1 MELAL
6 LGGLMYLGNKI
17 SNKNDDSDEIED
29 HKVNLMYN
37 NSEEELIKKKEN
49 ELSKLVESSK
59 DPVRSNIINNNIKS
73 VNNISLSYKDMNS
86 KFYESNKK
94 MLKDSEMLESF
105 NNNLSFENQ
114 FRPLT
119 FDNDSNPVSFNKS
132 HNSIEKDNKVSI
144 ERDLAVGNGYS
155 YLSDN
160 MNYGIMNEEELD
172 HNNMVPHF
180 SKKQIINDYNEQ
192 TFAHRMELFS
202 GSSKNF
208 TPKKESLQENFTPL
222 EKDVNLVNGSQNNIE
237 LLQGYYLPSTQKRN
251 VLPFEQQQIGPGLN
265 LDPSQTSRPDGGSF
279 EEYRPMPKTID
290 ELRSDDNPK
299 ISFEGVMKSGQKG
312 SKGSTIGKVYKRRPE
327 KTRELKVDDLQKMG
341 GEYKKEKSRDN
352 IILKDT
358 GRKTSQMVI
367 GSAKYQNES
376 VSKKNN
382 SKVRESNKKESH
394 IIDFTNFKSIIDK
407 VKSNL
412 DSYMLT
418 KNQRDDTSTLNLNP
432 PNKYSLG
439 VIKFDPHDLAKKTI
453 KETTVMNQQSGHA
466 RNNIDSTKTYDPKN
480 ILKTTKKQ
488 TTSFNEQSG
497 YAKSEINNTQFYDPN
512 DIPNRTQRED
522 LLFNQNSLNT
532 RSEINNTQFY
542 NPKDVPNRTQRE
554 DLLFNQNSLNTKS
567 EINNTQFY
575 NPNDIPN
582 RTQREDLLFNQNSL
596 NTKSEINNTQYYN
609 PNDIPNRTQKE
620 DLIFNK
626 DVLNSRG
633 DVNRTSV
640 YDPNNLPNRTQKED
654 LVFTRDVL
662 NSRGDVNRTS
672 VYDPNN
678 LPNRTQKEDL
688 VYTKDIL
695 NSRGDV
701 NRSTSYNPN
710 ELAKDTIKQ
719 IDVINKRS
727 GNVGG
732 DLKNKSFDP
741 SNIPAKTLKE
751 LIVNEYEYGIA
762 HGLINKGVSFNPYDI
777 PAETLKEMIVYN
789 DFIQGATMPFNE
801 GGGYLTSKVQ
811 IPETLRQ
818 LVSILRFSGALGHQ
832 APKDYTAEKNMTIDE
847 KKEKSIHSR
856 YPTNRK
862 HDEAPTKSNIGNINL
877 RSNNNIER
885 NQIMDRNNYY
895 NNNYQIPTKYILKQ
909 NNDKDDRLNPNILNQ
924 LNDNPLV
931 NNLVFQNHDEIDID
945 EILCD

>member
-17 SNKNDDSDEIED
+17 SSKNEDSDEIED

-155 YLSDN
+155 YLNDN

-299 ISFEGVMKSGQKG
+299 ITFEGVMKSGQKG

-439 VIKFDPHDLAKKTI
+439 VVKFDPHDLAKKTI

-466 RNNIDSTKTYDPKN
+466 RNDIDSTKTYDPKD

-532 RSEINNTQFY
+532 R
-542 NPKDVPNRTQRE
+542 
-554 DLLFNQNSLNTKS
+554 S

-640 YDPNNLPNRTQKED
+640 YDPNNLPNRTHKED

-688 VYTKDIL
+688 VYIKDIL

-741 SNIPAKTLKE
+741 SDIPAKTLKE

-777 PAETLKEMIVYN
+777 PAETLKEMIIYN

-832 APKDYTAEKNMTIDE
+832 APKDYTAEKNMTIDD
-847 KKEKSIHSR
+847 KKEKSIQSR

-862 HDEAPTKSNIGNINL
+862 HDEAPSKSNIGDINL

>member
-1 MELAL
+1 MGMELAL

-17 SNKNDDSDEIED
+17 NFKQEDS
-29 HKVNLMYN
+29 
-37 NSEEELIKKKEN
+37 
-49 ELSKLVESSK
+49 SKLVEKSK
-59 DPVRSNIINNNIKS
+59 DPIKNNIINNSVNS
-73 VNNISLSYKDMNS
+73 VNNISLNYKDMNS

-94 MLKDSEMLESF
+94 MLKDSEKLESF
-105 NNNLSFENQ
+105 NNNLSYENQ

-119 FDNDSNPVSFNKS
+119 FDNDSNPLPSSFNKS
-132 HNSIEKDNKVSI
+132 NNSIEKD
-144 ERDLAVGNGYS
+144 LAIGNGYS
-155 YLSDN
+155 YLNDN
-160 MNYGIMNEEELD
+160 MNYGVTDENDLD

-208 TPKKESLQENFTPL
+208 TPKKE
-222 EKDVNLVNGSQNNIE
+222 
-237 LLQGYYLPSTQKRN
+237 LLK
-251 VLPFEQQQIGPGLN
+251 EN

-279 EEYRPMPKTID
+279 EEYRPMPKTVD
-290 ELRSDDNPK
+290 ELRSYDNPK
-299 ISFEGVMKSGQKG
+299 ITFEGVMKSGQKG
-312 SKGSTIGKVYKRRPE
+312 SKSSTIGKVYKRVPE

-358 GRKTSQMVI
+358 GRTTSQMVI
-367 GSAKYQNES
+367 GSAKYQNDS

-382 SKVRESNKKESH
+382 SEVKESKKKENT
-394 IIDFTNFKSIIDK
+394 IIDFSNFKSIIDK

-418 KNQRDDTSTLNLNP
+418 KNQRYDTSTLNLNP

-439 VIKFDPHDLAKKTI
+439 VVKFDPHDLAKKTI
-453 KETTVMNQQSGHA
+453 KETTSINQQSGHA
-466 RNNIDSTKTYDPKN
+466 RNDIDSVKTYDPN
-480 ILKTTKKQ
+480 DILKTTKKQ
-488 TTSFNEQSG
+488 TTSFNEQTG

-512 DIPNRTQRED
+512 DIPNRTQREY
-522 LLFNQNSLNT
+522 LLFNQQSLNA
-532 RSEINNTQFY
+532 
-542 NPKDVPNRTQRE
+542 
-554 DLLFNQNSLNTKS
+554 KS

-582 RTQREDLLFNQNSL
+582 RTHREDTIFNQNLLNNRADVNRSL
-596 NTKSEINNTQYYN
+596 VYN
-609 PNDIPNRTQKE
+609 PNDLPNRTQKD
-620 DLIFNK
+620 DLVFTK
-626 DVLNSRG
+626 DILNSRG

-654 LVFTRDVL
+654 LVFT
-662 NSRGDVNRTS
+662 
-672 VYDPNN
+672 
-678 LPNRTQKEDL
+678 
-688 VYTKDIL
+688 
-695 NSRGDV
+695 
-701 NRSTSYNPN
+701 
-710 ELAKDTIKQ
+710 
-719 IDVINKRS
+719 KRS

-741 SNIPAKTLKE
+741 NNIPAKTLKE

-789 DFIQGATMPFNE
+789 DFIQGANPSNE

-832 APKDYTAEKNMTIDE
+832 APKDYTAEKNMI
-847 KKEKSIHSR
+847 I
-856 YPTNRK
+856 
-862 HDEAPTKSNIGNINL
+862 
-877 RSNNNIER
+877 
-885 NQIMDRNNYY
+885 
-895 NNNYQIPTKYILKQ
+895 
-909 NNDKDDRLNPNILNQ
+909 
-924 LNDNPLV
+924 
-931 NNLVFQNHDEIDID
+931 
-945 EILCD
+945 

>member
-17 SNKNDDSDEIED
+17 SSKNEDSDEIED

-155 YLSDN
+155 YLNDN

-251 VLPFEQQQIGPGLN
+251 ILPFEQQQIGPGLN

-299 ISFEGVMKSGQKG
+299 ITFEGVMKSGQKG

-439 VIKFDPHDLAKKTI
+439 VVKFDPHDLAKKTI

-466 RNNIDSTKTYDPKN
+466 RNDIDSTKTYDPKD

-497 YAKSEINNTQFYDPN
+497 YAKSEINKTQFYDPN

-532 RSEINNTQFY
+532 R
-542 NPKDVPNRTQRE
+542 
-554 DLLFNQNSLNTKS
+554 S

-741 SNIPAKTLKE
+741 SDIPAKTLKE

-777 PAETLKEMIVYN
+777 PAETLKEMIIYN
-789 DFIQGATMPFNE
+789 DFIQGANPSNE

-832 APKDYTAEKNMTIDE
+832 APKDYTAEKNMIIDD
-847 KKEKSIHSR
+847 KKEKSIQSR

-862 HDEAPTKSNIGNINL
+862 HDEAPTKSNIGDINL

>member
-17 SNKNDDSDEIED
+17 NFKQDDSDEISD
-29 HKVNLMYN
+29 HKVKLMYN
-37 NSEEELIKKKEN
+37 NSEEEIIKKKE
-49 ELSKLVESSK
+49 EDLSKLVERSK
-59 DPVRSNIINNNIKS
+59 DPIKNNIINNSINS

-94 MLKDSEMLESF
+94 MLKDSEKLESF
-105 NNNLSFENQ
+105 NNNLSYENQ

-119 FDNDSNPVSFNKS
+119 FDNDSNPLPSSFNKS
-132 HNSIEKDNKVSI
+132 NNSTEKD
-144 ERDLAVGNGYS
+144 LAIGNSYS
-155 YLSDN
+155 YLNDN
-160 MNYGIMNEEELD
+160 MNYGVTDENDLD

-208 TPKKESLQENFTPL
+208 TPKKELLKENFAPL
-222 EKDVNLVNGSQNNIE
+222 EKDVNLVNGSQSNIE

-251 VLPFEQQQIGPGLN
+251 VLPFEQQQVGPGLN

-279 EEYRPMPKTID
+279 EEYRPMPKTVD

-299 ISFEGVMKSGQKG
+299 ITFEGVMKSGQKG
-312 SKGSTIGKVYKRRPE
+312 SKSSTIGKVYKRGPE

-358 GRKTSQMVI
+358 GRTTSQMVI
-367 GSAKYQNES
+367 GSAKYQNDS

-382 SKVRESNKKESH
+382 SEVRESKKKENT
-394 IIDFTNFKSIIDK
+394 IIDFSNFKSIIDK

-418 KNQRDDTSTLNLNP
+418 KNQRYDTSTLNLNP

-439 VIKFDPHDLAKKTI
+439 VVKFDPHDLAKKTI
-453 KETTVMNQQSGHA
+453 KETTSINQQSGHA
-466 RNNIDSTKTYDPKN
+466 RNDIDSVKTYDPN
-480 ILKTTKKQ
+480 DILKTTKKQ
-488 TTSFNEQSG
+488 TTSFNEQTG

-522 LLFNQNSLNT
+522 LLFNQNSLNA
-532 RSEINNTQFY
+532 
-542 NPKDVPNRTQRE
+542 
-554 DLLFNQNSLNTKS
+554 KS

-582 RTQREDLLFNQNSL
+582 RTHREDTIFNENLLNNRADVNRSL
-596 NTKSEINNTQYYN
+596 VYN
-609 PNDIPNRTQKE
+609 PNDLPNKTQKE
-620 DLIFNK
+620 DLVFTK
-626 DVLNSRG
+626 DILNSRG

-654 LVFTRDVL
+654 LVFT
-662 NSRGDVNRTS
+662 
-672 VYDPNN
+672 
-678 LPNRTQKEDL
+678 
-688 VYTKDIL
+688 KDIL

-719 IDVINKRS
+719 MDVINKRS

-741 SNIPAKTLKE
+741 NNIPAKTLKE

-789 DFIQGATMPFNE
+789 DFIQGATMPYNE

-832 APKDYTAEKNMTIDE
+832 APKDYTAEKNMIIDE
-847 KKEKSIHSR
+847 KKEKTIHSR

-862 HDEAPTKSNIGNINL
+862 HNEAPTKSNIGNINL
-877 RSNNNIER
+877 KSNNNIER

-895 NNNYQIPTKYILKQ
+895 NNNYQIPTNYILKQ

-931 NNLVFQNHDEIDID
+931 NNLVFQNHDDIDLD

>member
-1 MELAL
+1 MGMELAL

-17 SNKNDDSDEIED
+17 NFKQEDS
-29 HKVNLMYN
+29 
-37 NSEEELIKKKEN
+37 
-49 ELSKLVESSK
+49 SKLVEKSK
-59 DPVRSNIINNNIKS
+59 DPIKNNIINNSVNS
-73 VNNISLSYKDMNS
+73 VNNISLNYKDMNS

-94 MLKDSEMLESF
+94 MLKDSEKLESF
-105 NNNLSFENQ
+105 NNNLSYENQ

-119 FDNDSNPVSFNKS
+119 FDNDSNPLPSSFNKS
-132 HNSIEKDNKVSI
+132 NNSIEKD
-144 ERDLAVGNGYS
+144 LAIGNGYS
-155 YLSDN
+155 YLDDN
-160 MNYGIMNEEELD
+160 MNYGVTDENDLD

-208 TPKKESLQENFTPL
+208 TPKKELLKENFAPL
-222 EKDVNLVNGSQNNIE
+222 EKDVNLVNGSQSNIE

-251 VLPFEQQQIGPGLN
+251 VLPFEQQQVGPGLN

-279 EEYRPMPKTID
+279 EEYRPMPKTVD
-290 ELRSDDNPK
+290 ELRSYDNPK
-299 ISFEGVMKSGQKG
+299 ITFEGVMKSGQKG
-312 SKGSTIGKVYKRRPE
+312 SKSSTIGKVYKRGPE

-358 GRKTSQMVI
+358 GRTTSQMVI
-367 GSAKYQNES
+367 GSAKYQNDS

-382 SKVRESNKKESH
+382 SEVKESKKKENT
-394 IIDFTNFKSIIDK
+394 IIDFSNFKSIIDK

-418 KNQRDDTSTLNLNP
+418 KNQRYDTSTLNLNP

-439 VIKFDPHDLAKKTI
+439 VVKFDPHDLAKKTI
-453 KETTVMNQQSGHA
+453 KETTSINQESGHA
-466 RNNIDSTKTYDPKN
+466 RNDIDSVKTYDPN
-480 ILKTTKKQ
+480 DILKTTKKQ
-488 TTSFNEQSG
+488 TTSFNEQTG
-497 YAKSEINNTQFYDPN
+497 YA
-512 DIPNRTQRED
+512 
-522 LLFNQNSLNT
+522 
-532 RSEINNTQFY
+532 
-542 NPKDVPNRTQRE
+542 
-554 DLLFNQNSLNTKS
+554 KS

-596 NTKSEINNTQYYN
+596 NAKSEINNTQFYN
-609 PNDIPNRTQKE
+609 PNDIPNRTHRE
-620 DLIFNK
+620 DTIFNENL
-626 DVLNSRG
+626 LNNRA
-633 DVNRTSV
+633 DVNRSLV
-640 YDPNNLPNRTQKED
+640 YNPNNLPNRTQKED
-654 LVFTRDVL
+654 LVF
-662 NSRGDVNRTS
+662 
-672 VYDPNN
+672 
-678 LPNRTQKEDL
+678 
-688 VYTKDIL
+688 TKDIL

-710 ELAKDTIKQ
+710 ELAKNTMKQ
-719 IDVINKRS
+719 MDVINKRS

-741 SNIPAKTLKE
+741 NNIPAKTLKE

-789 DFIQGATMPFNE
+789 DFIQGANPSNE

-832 APKDYTAEKNMTIDE
+832 APKDYTAEKNMI
-847 KKEKSIHSR
+847 I
-856 YPTNRK
+856 
-862 HDEAPTKSNIGNINL
+862 
-877 RSNNNIER
+877 
-885 NQIMDRNNYY
+885 
-895 NNNYQIPTKYILKQ
+895 
-909 NNDKDDRLNPNILNQ
+909 
-924 LNDNPLV
+924 
-931 NNLVFQNHDEIDID
+931 
-945 EILCD
+945 

>member
-1 MELAL
+1 M
-6 LGGLMYLGNKI
+6 G
-17 SNKNDDSDEIED
+17 
-29 HKVNLMYN
+29 
-37 NSEEELIKKKEN
+37 
-49 ELSKLVESSK
+49 
-59 DPVRSNIINNNIKS
+59 
-73 VNNISLSYKDMNS
+73 KDMNS

-94 MLKDSEMLESF
+94 MLKDSEKLESF
-105 NNNLSFENQ
+105 NNNLSYENQ

-119 FDNDSNPVSFNKS
+119 FDNDSNPLPSSFNKS
-132 HNSIEKDNKVSI
+132 NNSIEKD
-144 ERDLAVGNGYS
+144 LAIGNGYS
-155 YLSDN
+155 YLNDN
-160 MNYGIMNEEELD
+160 MNYGVTDENDLD

-208 TPKKESLQENFTPL
+208 TPKKELL
-222 EKDVNLVNGSQNNIE
+222 KDVNLVNGSQSNIE

-251 VLPFEQQQIGPGLN
+251 VLPFEQQQVGPGLN

-279 EEYRPMPKTID
+279 EEYRPMPKTVD
-290 ELRSDDNPK
+290 ELRSYDNPK
-299 ISFEGVMKSGQKG
+299 ITFEGVMKSGQKG
-312 SKGSTIGKVYKRRPE
+312 SKSSTIGKVYKRGPE

-358 GRKTSQMVI
+358 GRTTSQMVI
-367 GSAKYQNES
+367 GSAKYQNDS

-382 SKVRESNKKESH
+382 SEVKESKKKENT
-394 IIDFTNFKSIIDK
+394 IIDFSNFKSIIDK

-418 KNQRDDTSTLNLNP
+418 KNQRYDTSTLNLNP

-439 VIKFDPHDLAKKTI
+439 VVKFDPHDLAKKTI
-453 KETTVMNQQSGHA
+453 KETTSINQESGHA
-466 RNNIDSTKTYDPKN
+466 RNDIDSVKTYDPN
-480 ILKTTKKQ
+480 DILKTTKKQ
-488 TTSFNEQSG
+488 TTSFNEQTG

-522 LLFNQNSLNT
+522 LLFNQNSLNA
-532 RSEINNTQFY
+532 
-542 NPKDVPNRTQRE
+542 
-554 DLLFNQNSLNTKS
+554 KS

-582 RTQREDLLFNQNSL
+582 RTHREDLVF
-596 NTKSEINNTQYYN
+596 TK
-609 PNDIPNRTQKE
+609 DI
-620 DLIFNK
+620 
-626 DVLNSRG
+626 LNSRG
-633 DVNRTSV
+633 DVNRSTS
-640 YDPNNLPNRTQKED
+640 YNPNDLPNRTQKED
-654 LVFTRDVL
+654 LVF
-662 NSRGDVNRTS
+662 
-672 VYDPNN
+672 
-678 LPNRTQKEDL
+678 
-688 VYTKDIL
+688 TKDIL

-710 ELAKDTIKQ
+710 ELAKNTIKQ
-719 IDVINKRS
+719 MDVINKRS

-741 SNIPAKTLKE
+741 NNIPAKTLKE

-789 DFIQGATMPFNE
+789 DFIQGANPSNE

-832 APKDYTAEKNMTIDE
+832 APKDYTAEKNMI
-847 KKEKSIHSR
+847 I
-856 YPTNRK
+856 
-862 HDEAPTKSNIGNINL
+862 
-877 RSNNNIER
+877 
-885 NQIMDRNNYY
+885 
-895 NNNYQIPTKYILKQ
+895 
-909 NNDKDDRLNPNILNQ
+909 
-924 LNDNPLV
+924 
-931 NNLVFQNHDEIDID
+931 
-945 EILCD
+945 

>member
-17 SNKNDDSDEIED
+17 NFKQEDSDEISD
-29 HKVNLMYN
+29 HKVKLMYN
-37 NSEEELIKKKEN
+37 NSEEEIIKKKE
-49 ELSKLVESSK
+49 EDLSKLVERSK
-59 DPVRSNIINNNIKS
+59 DPIKNNIINNSINS
-73 VNNISLSYKDMNS
+73 VNNISLNYKDMNS

-94 MLKDSEMLESF
+94 MLKDSEKLESF
-105 NNNLSFENQ
+105 NNNLSYENQ

-119 FDNDSNPVSFNKS
+119 FDNDSNPLPSSFNKS
-132 HNSIEKDNKVSI
+132 NNSIEKD
-144 ERDLAVGNGYS
+144 LAIGNGYS
-155 YLSDN
+155 YLNDN
-160 MNYGIMNEEELD
+160 MNYGVTDENDLD

-208 TPKKESLQENFTPL
+208 TPKKELLKENFAPL
-222 EKDVNLVNGSQNNIE
+222 EKDVNLVNGSQSNIE

-251 VLPFEQQQIGPGLN
+251 VLPFEQQQVGPGLN

-279 EEYRPMPKTID
+279 EEYRPMPKTVD
-290 ELRSDDNPK
+290 ELRSYDNPK
-299 ISFEGVMKSGQKG
+299 ITFEGVMKSGQKG
-312 SKGSTIGKVYKRRPE
+312 SKSSTIGKVYKRGPE

-358 GRKTSQMVI
+358 GRTTSQMVI
-367 GSAKYQNES
+367 GSAKYQNDS

-382 SKVRESNKKESH
+382 SEVRESKKKENT
-394 IIDFTNFKSIIDK
+394 IIDFSNFKSIIDK

-418 KNQRDDTSTLNLNP
+418 KNQRYDTSTLNLNP

-439 VIKFDPHDLAKKTI
+439 VVKFDPHDLAKKTI
-453 KETTVMNQQSGHA
+453 KETTSINQQSGHA
-466 RNNIDSTKTYDPKN
+466 RNDIDSVKTYDPN
-480 ILKTTKKQ
+480 DILKTTKKQ
-488 TTSFNEQSG
+488 TTSFNEQTG

-522 LLFNQNSLNT
+522 LLFNQNYLNA
-532 RSEINNTQFY
+532 
-542 NPKDVPNRTQRE
+542 
-554 DLLFNQNSLNTKS
+554 KS

-596 NTKSEINNTQYYN
+596 NAKSEINNTQFYN
-609 PNDIPNRTQKE
+609 PNDIPNRTHRE
-620 DLIFNK
+620 DTIFNENL
-626 DVLNSRG
+626 LNNRA
-633 DVNRTSV
+633 DVNRSLV
-640 YDPNNLPNRTQKED
+640 YNPNDLPNRTQKED
-654 LVFTRDVL
+654 LVF
-662 NSRGDVNRTS
+662 
-672 VYDPNN
+672 
-678 LPNRTQKEDL
+678 
-688 VYTKDIL
+688 TKDIL

-719 IDVINKRS
+719 MDVINKRS

-741 SNIPAKTLKE
+741 NNIPAKTLKE

-832 APKDYTAEKNMTIDE
+832 APKDYTAEKNMIIDE
-847 KKEKSIHSR
+847 KKEKTIHSR

-877 RSNNNIER
+877 KSNNNIER

-895 NNNYQIPTKYILKQ
+895 NNNYQIPTNYILKQ

-931 NNLVFQNHDEIDID
+931 NNLVFQNHDDIDLD